1 MVTPSRSLVRGGPSW
16 SRWALHNPRWFAS
29 GFGFIAFLL
38 GFPAAEYAVHGYY
51 PGSWPVDVRGPE
63 VWFSALA
70 NSYGLDAL
78 RAYRLLAL
86 GQTTSLGALGLPVLL
101 CIVAGPLVALVFCFL
116 PQVAADPC
124 SGKPPFRR
132 PRDLLLVLMIS
143 FATTGVIAMT
153 VHNTPER
160 VIRFD
165 QPVVLT
171 FTYADGYSER
181 YALPQDGPVAM
192 MGHPTPALVRL
203 RFWNEARGYGVA
215 DVYDDW
221 VQRHVR
227 P

>member
-1 MVTPSRSLVRGGPSW
+1 MTW
-16 SRWALHNPRWFAS
+16 IIFAA
-29 GFGFIAFLL
+29 FTLIAFLL
-38 GFPAAEYAVHGYY
+38 GFPAAEYAVHGWH

-70 NSYGLDAL
+70 NSYGSDAL

-101 CIVAGPLVALVFCFL
+101 CIVAGPLVALAFCFL
-116 PQVAADPC
+116 PQVAADPR

-171 FTYADGYSER
+171 FTFGDGHSEPISR
-181 YALPQDGPVAM
+181 PRGSVLVTMGAPQ
-192 MGHPTPALVRL
+192 PTLVRL
-203 RFWNEARGYGVA
+203 RLWIPSYGYGYA
-215 DVYDDW
+215 DVLADW
-221 VQRHVR
+221 FRQHARS
-227 P
+227 